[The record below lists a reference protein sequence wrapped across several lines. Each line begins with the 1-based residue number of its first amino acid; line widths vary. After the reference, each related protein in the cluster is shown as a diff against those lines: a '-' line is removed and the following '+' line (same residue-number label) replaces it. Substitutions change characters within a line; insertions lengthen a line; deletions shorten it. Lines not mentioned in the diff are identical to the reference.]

1 MKELPLAKSEKNL
14 NIKRNIIGRNYNPL
28 YIRTDLRPLLIF
40 TRRTRKLV
48 PPRSRARNLP
58 FSVVE
63 KVGAAF
69 HQHAPSRALCAGIG
83 RKR

>member
-1 MKELPLAKSEKNL
+1 M
-14 NIKRNIIGRNYNPL
+14 L

-48 PPRSRARNLP
+48 PPRSRARNFP

-63 KVGAAF
+63 KVGGCIPPACTEKGLVCR
-69 HQHAPSRALCAGIG
+69 HWQEEEHGG
-83 RKR
+83 H